1 MKIAVDYD
9 GTISEDIT
17 GWYSAMEALRDNG
30 HDVFIVT
37 FRDKEHDWNDD
48 LEFFHQDGYEV
59 YCTAG
64 VAKRWW
70 CQQFGPGEVDVWIDD
85 KPEAIITNSQL
96 PREELITWREGN
108 KLHVVA

>member
-9 GTISEDIT
+9 GTISEDVI
-17 GWYSAMEALRDNG
+17 GWHTAMVALASAG

-37 FRDKEHDWNDD
+37 FRDKNHDWHDD
-48 LEFFHQDGYEV
+48 LQFFYDDGFEV
-59 YCTAG
+59 YCTGG

-85 KPEAIITNSQL
+85 KPEAIINNSAL
-96 PREELITWREGN
+96 SREGLLAWRGEN

>member
-9 GTISEDIT
+9 GTISEDVEA
-17 GWYSAMEALRDNG
+17 WYSAMEVLRNAG

-48 LEFFHQDGYEV
+48 LEFFYEENYEV
-59 YCTAG
+59 YCTGG

-70 CQQFGPGEVDVWIDD
+70 CEQFGPGDVDVWIDD
-85 KPEAIITNSQL
+85 TPEAIIANSVFPRDKL
-96 PREELITWREGN
+96 ALWREENAR
-108 KLHVVA
+108 VAA